1 MILDLVASQIL
12 AGSTF
17 FSGTWKYSSI
27 IDVFGTMDRIYRDL
41 QYKNREVKVQVKV
54 IVVSIVTALLYM
66 ANFANIVMNNALD
79 FSVLNSVTFLL
90 LDCTQLAFLFHF
102 THVTESIIM
111 GFKTVSNKMREEIIC
126 NLIERTVMQRSLGD
140 GDIFHTTR
148 TTVSK
153 IKKVKSLMN
162 TYWMLC
168 DAVHQA
174 NDFYCDQLMAV
185 MFSLFVHVTIT
196 SYFFFLHV
204 RTGYVFAFTMHAIW
218 VLVLICYAILVA
230 NSSTEV
236 TNSADNT
243 AVMICKLINR
253 DLDQSFR
260 NQLEGFLLQLP
271 HHNARFS
278 ARGFFQIHNETLTS
292 MAGAVTTY
300 LVILI
305 QFQTEK

>member
-1 MILDLVASQIL
+1 MILDLVALQIL
-12 AGSTF
+12 AASTF
-17 FSGTWKYSSI
+17 FSGTCKYPRI
-27 IDVFGTMDRIYRDL
+27 VDVFGTLDRIYRDL

-54 IVVSIVTALLYM
+54 IVVSIVTALLHM
-66 ANFANIVMNNALD
+66 ANLAKIVMNNALD

-102 THVTESIIM
+102 TYVTESIIM

-140 GDIFHTTR
+140 GHIFHTTR
-148 TTVSK
+148 NTVSK

-185 MFSLFVHVTIT
+185 MFSLFVHVTIK
-196 SYFFFLHV
+196 SYFFF
-204 RTGYVFAFTMHAIW
+204 M
-218 VLVLICYAILVA
+218 
-230 NSSTEV
+230 N
-236 TNSADNT
+236 ADNT
-243 AVMICKLINR
+243 AVMICKLINK
-253 DLDQSFR
+253 DLDPSLR
-260 NQLEGFLLQLP
+260 KQLEGFLLQLP